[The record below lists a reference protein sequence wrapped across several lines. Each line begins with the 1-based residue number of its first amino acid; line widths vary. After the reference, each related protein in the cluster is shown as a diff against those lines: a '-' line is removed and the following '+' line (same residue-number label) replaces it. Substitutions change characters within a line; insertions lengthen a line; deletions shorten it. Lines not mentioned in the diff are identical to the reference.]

1 MERIIKK
8 RGLDI
13 TVHEFHEWMHSF
25 EIDFKNYIKKEEIR
39 KMMISN
45 NQMDMQGI
53 IKSLFILYYKQIGI
67 LHSLTSRRI

>member
-1 MERIIKK
+1 
-8 RGLDI
+8 
-13 TVHEFHEWMHSF
+13 MHSF

-45 NQMDMQGI
+45 NQRNMQGI
-53 IKSLFILYYKQIGI
+53 IKSLFIFYYKQIGI